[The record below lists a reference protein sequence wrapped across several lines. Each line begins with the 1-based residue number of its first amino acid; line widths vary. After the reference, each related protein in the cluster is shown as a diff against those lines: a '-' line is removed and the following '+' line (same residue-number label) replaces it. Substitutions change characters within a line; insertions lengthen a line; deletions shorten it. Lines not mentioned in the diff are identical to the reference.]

1 MYLRN
6 LVEFLKP
13 FCSCPPRMFIPVLCK
28 IFLDESA
35 PDHVLE
41 VTARALTYYLDVSAD
56 CARRLA
62 AVDGSL
68 QSIVQR
74 VATVNIDSRP
84 SKDLAEQ
91 CSKVCE
97 IVYYSTVLMCFVGTG
112 VSKHSRIRQV
122 V

>member
-1 MYLRN
+1 MLRTVRRRVFKDVI
-6 LVEFLKP
+6 LVYNASI
-13 FCSCPPRMFIPVLCK
+13 SCPPRMFIPVLCK

-74 VATVNIDSRP
+74 VAAVNIESRP

-91 CSKVCE
+91 CTKVCIFCLLFFCQ
-97 IVYYSTVLMCFVGTG
+97 IVMFHVLL
-112 VSKHSRIRQV
+112 S
-122 V
+122 

>member
-1 MYLRN
+1 MRGRVCEN
-6 LVEFLKP
+6 VFLKI
-13 FCSCPPRMFIPVLCK
+13 FTCFSCPPRLFIPVLCK

-62 AVDGSL
+62 AVDSSL

-74 VATVNIDSRP
+74 VAAVNIDSRP

-91 CSKVCE
+91 CTKVSNLVQC
-97 IVYYSTVLMCFVGTG
+97 TFV
-112 VSKHSRIRQV
+112 
-122 V
+122 

>member
-1 MYLRN
+1 
-6 LVEFLKP
+6 
-13 FCSCPPRMFIPVLCK
+13 MFIPVLCK

-74 VATVNIDSRP
+74 IATMNIDSRP

-91 CSKVCE
+91 CTKVSYLYLILCQNTLAGIRIGE
-97 IVYYSTVLMCFVGTG
+97 
-112 VSKHSRIRQV
+112 HSRIG
-122 V
+122 

>member
-1 MYLRN
+1 MPL
-6 LVEFLKP
+6 LISGLSF
-13 FCSCPPRMFIPVLCK
+13 SCPPRMFIPVLCK

-74 VATVNIDSRP
+74 VAAVNIDSRT

-91 CSKVCE
+91 CTKVCN
-97 IVYYSTVLMCFVGTG
+97 FV
-112 VSKHSRIRQV
+112 
-122 V
+122 